1 MGLIAAWRRFWLR
14 RKFDRIG
21 VGCALPAIPLDVKGH
36 IELGD
41 KVVIRGNVVLR
52 THKRGKIVLGDGAEL
67 ADYALLQ
74 CDGTIEI
81 GDHAYIG
88 PYVVLRD
95 TNHLFQG
102 TDVHWRLT
110 PHDTRPIRI
119 GAKAYL
125 AAGTY
130 VMPGVTVGEGALIA
144 PRSIVTRDVPP
155 YEVWGGAPAKK
166 LAHRLDENADT
177 MLKRQLDLARLFGF
191 GAGALEKESPE
202 PKA

>member
-21 VGCALPAIPLDVKGH
+21 AGCELPAIPLDIRGH

-41 KVVIRGNVVLR
+41 EVVIRGNVVLR
-52 THKRGKIVLGDGAEL
+52 THKRGKIVLGHGVEL

-74 CDGTIEI
+74 SSSLIDV

-88 PYVVLRD
+88 PYTVLRD

-110 PHDTRPIRI
+110 PHDTTPIYI

-125 AAGTY
+125 AAGSY

-144 PRSIVTRDVPP
+144 PRSIVSRDVPP
-155 YEVWGGAPAKK
+155 YEVWGGSPARK
-166 LAHRLDENADT
+166 LAHRLDENSDT

-191 GAGALEKESPE
+191 GAAAERVEPE
-202 PKA
+202 T